1 MFVLLRIED
10 SKVVSDVYWEFDE
23 EGAAAAGEDDVVALG
38 VDDGAAL
45 GASELAAVTYEVAAA
60 AGTVS
65 VEVW

>member
-1 MFVLLRIED
+1 MLLRIED

-23 EGAAAAGEDDVVALG
+23 EGAVAAGEEDVVALG

-45 GASELAAVTYEVAAA
+45 GASELAAAAV
-60 AGTVS
+60 TVS

>member
-23 EGAAAAGEDDVVALG
+23 EDVVALG

-45 GASELAAVTYEVAAA
+45 GASELAVVTYEVAAA
-60 AGTVS
+60 AVTVS

>member
-1 MFVLLRIED
+1 MCIGSLTRRGC
-10 SKVVSDVYWEFDE
+10 SR
-23 EGAAAAGEDDVVALG
+23 GEDDVVALG

>member
-23 EGAAAAGEDDVVALG
+23 EGAAAAGEEDVVVLG
-38 VDDGAAL
+38 V
-45 GASELAAVTYEVAAA
+45 SELAPAAV
-60 AGTVS
+60 TVS

>member
-23 EGAAAAGEDDVVALG
+23 EGAAAAGEEDVVALG

-45 GASELAAVTYEVAAA
+45 GASELAAAAL
-60 AGTVS
+60 TVS